1 MLDQIAHLVA
11 QMPDHWATAPIY
23 RKGVTLPSGST
34 ACGKSPLGRASK
46 VEMAPQAS
54 LIYLEKYPDTYGA
67 IGVYTGPRS
76 KGLVILDVDAN
87 LGAVQMKWGADLDT
101 APCVRSPKQNAAKY
115 LFQVPQELWD
125 SVADISLAASKEG
138 WEVLWGRQGLLGGV
152 YHSGG
157 EYTLEGDLSAVP
169 EAPAWL
175 IARMQERKQEREARN
190 TTNKAVNDRYRYRTK
205 EERLAIVTSCLSVIP
220 NQGAGSY
227 DFWFELGAMVHSAD
241 LGDDGL
247 NAWRE
252 WSKGDE
258 EYAEYWDKGD
268 RCAEKWQDYTFR
280 EGGLSLG
287 SLVRLADTYDPER
300 KRFQGND
307 LASVVE
313 TAETAAQRIRFERPS
328 HEEIVSRA
336 EEAMKQKN
344 PSLVQHLLHEI
355 ALDAGYRDASA
366 VVRLLIGD
374 QEFKRGS
381 QGGSL
386 AEILAAEEEP
396 INYLIPELL
405 PRPGTL
411 LIHGRGGSGK
421 TMAMLTLAKHVA
433 RGTPF
438 SVRGMEVPV
447 EQGTVLWL
455 NGDQNSRRIRAQ
467 FEDLD
472 FLPSDPVIVENKCS
486 MLWYPWFINLVEE
499 YKPKLVVWDSVTA
512 CMRGCAFDQNKAE
525 YAEPLYWYSAENGE
539 SFPETT
545 IAFIHHQ
552 GKQGTF
558 RGTSA
563 LEDAVDESWGLAEPK
578 EDEKAKFKNSRIIT
592 VGKSREGN
600 NGKVLLLTQTD
611 DLTFQLK
618 DMPQKNDGG
627 MDMASSISERVLKN
641 LVDADAWLT
650 RVQAFDVPG
659 GTVEAKKKCLARWVK
674 KGLVLQQ
681 GSGRTALYRAVS
693 THARAG
699 VGGSGVPISLDRSHT
714 NGSGPGQPPK
724 VSRKCPESVPVS
736 AGDVPI
742 DPAGAEIGTLP
753 RKSGQKRDRI
763 GTLLEIE
770 PSADEAFEETGHET
784 APTFTRAE
792 IRELEDAAW
801 NACDLGDLTAPA
813 PMDKWETL
821 KTISDFDNCVD
832 VPAEEV

>member
-1 MLDQIAHLVA
+1 MVDQLAHLVA

-46 VEMAPQAS
+46 VDMAPQAS
-54 LIYLEKYPDTYGA
+54 LIYLEKHPETYGA

-76 KGLVILDVDAN
+76 GGLVLLDVDAN
-87 LGAVQMKWGADLDT
+87 LGAILMKWGADLES
-101 APCVRSPKQNAAKY
+101 APCVRSPKENAAKY
-115 LFQVPQELWD
+115 LFQVPQDLWD
-125 SVADISLAASKEG
+125 SVSDISLAASKEG

-157 EYTLEGDLSAVP
+157 EYAFEGDLSAVP

-175 IARMQERKQEREARN
+175 IARMKERKQEREARS

-220 NQGAGSY
+220 NQGGGSY

-247 NAWRE
+247 NAWRD

-258 EYAEYWDKGD
+258 EYSEYWEKGD

-300 KRFQGND
+300 RRFQAND
-307 LASVVE
+307 LASVVDA
-313 TAETAAQRIRFERPS
+313 AETAAQRIRFERPS

-396 INYLIPELL
+396 ISYLIPELL

-433 RGTPF
+433 RGLPF

-525 YAEPLYWYSAENGE
+525 YAEPLYWYSSENGE

-563 LEDAVDESWGLAEPK
+563 LEDAVDESWGLAEPQ
-578 EDEKAKFKNSRIIT
+578 EDQKSKFKNSRIIT

-600 NGKVLLLTQTD
+600 KGKVLLLTQTD

-618 DMPQKNDGG
+618 DMPQQSEEGSDL
-627 MDMASSISERVLKN
+627 AASISERVL
-641 LVDADAWLT
+641 T
-650 RVQAFDVPG
+650 RLKEGNRWMTRIEAFDVPG

-674 KGLVLQQ
+674 KGLVLQE
-681 GSGRTALYRAVS
+681 GKGRTALYRAVS
-693 THARAG
+693 PHARAG
-699 VGGSGVPISLDRSHT
+699 GPGKDVPFLLERSDT
-714 NGSGPGQPPK
+714 NASGPGQTSK
-724 VSRKCPESVPVS
+724 VSQKCPESVPIP
-736 AGDVPI
+736 AGGVPI
-742 DPAGAEIGTLP
+742 EPAGPENGTLP
-753 RKSGQKRDRI
+753 QKTGHFWDKN
-763 GTLLEIE
+763 GTLLEVQ
-770 PSADEAFEETGHET
+770 PSGEAAFEETGHET
-784 APTFTRAE
+784 SPTFTRE
-792 IRELEDAAW
+792 ELAQLNDAAH
-801 NACDLGDLTAPA
+801 AEFDLGL
-813 PMDKWETL
+813 
-821 KTISDFDNCVD
+821 
-832 VPAEEV
+832 